1 MKKPRAK
8 PRTKRPR
15 ATQSQHQHIT
25 VNISKPASRRT
36 SQPSKAKAQEKEQPK
51 SYMSMMP
58 SFNVN
63 QPQPS
68 SDLAKLVGLLI
79 PKLQTESTLAKAI
92 PANPIIAPVSKKPKI
107 ADLTSNINESPLGI
121 AVNTKQSILAQ
132 PYIEEEEVSKK
143 PFTQYPELQPLE
155 PFMESEIKVSQLKVP
170 NPKKPKSGESSAVLE
185 SLQPKKDIRTYFP
198 SVERPPFYGYYEEEP
213 SFGIGPFEQNPF
225 YESEKKQP
233 RKDIIIKGEGPTI
246 RKPKKTV

>member
-25 VNISKPASRRT
+25 VNISKPSSRRT
-36 SQPSKAKAQEKEQPK
+36 SQPSKAKPQEKEQPK

-63 QPQPS
+63 QPQPA

-92 PANPIIAPVSKKPKI
+92 PTNPIIAPVSKKPKI
-107 ADLTSNINESPLGI
+107 ADLKSNIDESTLGI
-121 AVNTKQSILAQ
+121 AIDTKQSVLAQ

-143 PFTQYPELQPLE
+143 SFRQYPELQPIE
-155 PFMESEIKVSQLKVP
+155 PFMEYPEEQQSNPFMESEIKVSHLKVP

-185 SLQPKKDIRTYFP
+185 SLQPEKDIRSFFP
-198 SVERPPFYGYYEEEP
+198 VVKPKPFYGQYEEEP
-213 SFGIGPFEQNPF
+213 ESSFGIGPVEP
-225 YESEKKQP
+225 EPKMKKE
-233 RKDIIIKGEGPTI
+233 RKK
-246 RKPKKTV
+246 RVSKKTV